1 MVAAPSTAMT
11 ARDAVSDL
19 EDLKRRRTALQLR
32 LEDGY
37 QRIEQALK
45 DGKDVTRWEDFWIQ
59 LLYEYV
65 RICDT
70 IRELL
75 PLLSL
80 LPPMYP
86 GRSAEP
92 PRVHRVMNDAH
103 RRRDRAS
110 LSRSCAAVFSWKLT
124 S

>member
-11 ARDAVSDL
+11 ARDAVTDL

-45 DGKDVTRWEDFWIQ
+45 DGKDVTRWEDFWVQ
-59 LLYEYV
+59 LLDEYV

-70 IRELL
+70 IREL
-75 PLLSL
+75 
-80 LPPMYP
+80 
-86 GRSAEP
+86 E
-92 PRVHRVMNDAH
+92 
-103 RRRDRAS
+103 
-110 LSRSCAAVFSWKLT
+110 
-124 S
+124 